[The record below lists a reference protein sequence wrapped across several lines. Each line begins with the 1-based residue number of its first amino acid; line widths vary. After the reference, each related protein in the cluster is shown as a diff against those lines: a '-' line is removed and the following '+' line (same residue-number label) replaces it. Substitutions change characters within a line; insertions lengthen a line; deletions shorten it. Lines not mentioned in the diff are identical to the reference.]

1 MEGRRRNFRRPLN
14 IAIVPHSERSNENVI
29 NTKNLELKN
38 WKFFHV
44 YKVVPDEGQPRITT
58 IWAITEKVIN
68 GKSAIE
74 AKLVVSGFKE
84 EHIFIVESP
93 TAHNRTLRKTFT
105 IAEMKS

>member
-68 GKSAIE
+68 GKSAIK
-74 AKLVVSGFKE
+74 AKLVVSAFKE
-84 EHIFIVESP
+84 EHIFIVESL